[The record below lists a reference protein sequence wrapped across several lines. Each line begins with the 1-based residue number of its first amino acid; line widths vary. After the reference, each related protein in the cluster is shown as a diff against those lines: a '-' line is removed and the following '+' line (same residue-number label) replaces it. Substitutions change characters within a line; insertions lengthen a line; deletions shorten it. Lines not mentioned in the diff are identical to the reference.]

1 MTTNQIKH
9 IFDKTFV
16 MATQYTRRSLFKIL
30 IARKLNSEDP
40 LFEKYRR
47 KNYSIR
53 RYAESTTTARV
64 GPVTSGLALYTGAWT
79 INEASF
85 LLRRT
90 QFGCKKGDVDAIVN
104 LGMGAA
110 VNALLNFTNTTP
122 NPPVNNYQPTFADEN
137 SLAYGS
143 YWNQSFFTG
152 SSIGSTTNS
161 HRTRSLASWNLAL
174 GMNQDLNIREKMAMF
189 WYHFIPIDFNVVR
202 ASQNSYC
209 ATNSARICYDYMKFF
224 RENCLGNFKI
234 LIRNMATQPAMMYYL
249 NNQVNSKN
257 APDENFA
264 REVMELFTLGKDPLS
279 QYTQDDVVQAAKV
292 LTGWRVKNLN
302 TVAPTTTYDDTLHD
316 KTTKTF
322 SSFFNNTIINGTGAN
337 ELDAFVDLI
346 FSKSVVVS
354 EYICRRLY
362 RFFVYYDIDANIEAN
377 VITPL
382 AQIFVANNW
391 NILPVLDSLFK
402 SQHFYDMANRGAYIK
417 APFDLVMGSLRT
429 FNVNTNVSDAS
440 NFNAQYSLWDNLNS
454 GFLLPMEQSMGA
466 IPNVS
471 GWNAFYQQPSF
482 HEYWINSTTT
492 QKRFSFLTSIFNGY
506 SKTYNGLTIRVEV
519 DVIAWVKQFPEAT
532 CADPDALVDQCVKY
546 LLPIDLSMTVKN
558 TLKSQN
564 LLSNQTDN
572 IYWTTAWNNYTS
584 SPTNTTYINTVKT
597 RLKSLLLTIT
607 QLAEYQL
614 M

>member
-1 MTTNQIKH
+1 
-9 IFDKTFV
+9 
-16 MATQYTRRSLFKIL
+16 MANKYTRRSLFKIVFS
-30 IARKLNSEDP
+30 RNLNLEDP

-53 RYAESTTTARV
+53 HNATSQAARV
-64 GPVTSGLALYTGAWT
+64 GPITSGLSPYTGVWT
-79 INEASF
+79 INEAAY

-90 QFGCKKGDVDAIVN
+90 QFGFKKSDADSFVN
-104 LGMGAA
+104 LGMTAS

-122 NPPVNNYQPTFADEN
+122 SPPVNYYQPTFADEN

-143 YWNQSFFTG
+143 DWTQNVFTSG
-152 SSIGSTTNS
+152 SIGGTSNTY
-161 HRTRSLASWNLAL
+161 RTKGLAAWNLAL
-174 GMNQDLNIREKMAMF
+174 GLNQELNIREKMALF
-189 WYHFIPIDFNVVR
+189 WYHFIPIDFTVVR
-202 ASQNSYC
+202 SSQNSYC
-209 ATNSARICYDYMKFF
+209 GTNSARICYEYMKYF
-224 RENCLGNFKI
+224 RENCVGNFKSI
-234 LIRNMATQPAMMYYL
+234 IRNMATQPAMMYYL
-249 NNQVNSKN
+249 NNQANSKT

-279 QYTQDDVVQAAKV
+279 QYTQEDVVQAAKV

-302 TVAPTTTYDDTLHD
+302 AYPTTTTYDDAVHD

-322 SSFFNNTIINGTGAN
+322 SSFFNTTVINATGAS
-337 ELDAFVDLI
+337 ELDAFIDMI
-346 FSKSVVVS
+346 FSKSIVVS

-362 RFFVYYDIDANIEAN
+362 RFFVYYDIDVNIEAN

-391 NILPVLDSLFK
+391 NMAPVLDSLFK

-417 APFDLVMGSLRT
+417 SPLDLVIGSLRT
-429 FNVNTNVSDAS
+429 FNINTTVADAT
-440 NFNAQYSLWDNLNS
+440 NYNAQYNIWNDFNS
-454 GFLLPMEQSMGA
+454 TFLTPMEQVMGT

-471 GWNAFYQQPSF
+471 GWNAFYQKPSF

-492 QKRFSFLTSIFNGY
+492 QKRFSFFSSIFNGY
-506 SKTYNGLTIRVEV
+506 TRTYNGLATRIEV
-519 DVIAWVKQFPEAT
+519 DVIAWVQQFPSAT
-532 CADPDALVDQCVKY
+532 CANPDLLVDQCIKY
-546 LLPIDLSMTVKN
+546 LLPIDLSTTVKN

-572 IYWTTAWNNYTS
+572 NYWTSAWNNYIGN
-584 SPTNTTYINTVKT
+584 PTNTTYANTVKT
-597 RLKSLLLTIT
+597 RLKSLLVTIT

>member
-1 MTTNQIKH
+1 
-9 IFDKTFV
+9 

-30 IARKLNSEDP
+30 IARNLNSEDP

-53 RYAESTTTARV
+53 RYSTSEIARV
-64 GPVTSGLALYTGAWT
+64 GPVNSGLSPYSGAWT
-79 INEASF
+79 ISEASY

-90 QFGCKKGDVDAIVN
+90 QFGFKKVDADSFVN
-104 LGMGAA
+104 LGMAA
-110 VNALLNFTNTTP
+110 SVNSLLNFTNTTP
-122 NPPVNNYQPTFADEN
+122 SPPVNYYQPTAADEN
-137 SLAYGS
+137 GLAYGS
-143 YWNQSFFTG
+143 DWTQNVFTTG
-152 SSIGSTTNS
+152 SIGGTTNTN
-161 HRTRSLASWNLAL
+161 RTRGLAAWNLSLAL
-174 GMNQDLNIREKMAMF
+174 NQELDIREKMTWF
-189 WYHFIPIDFNVVR
+189 WYHFIPIDFTSVR
-202 ASQNSYC
+202 ISQNSYC
-209 ATNSARICYDYMKFF
+209 GNNSARICYDYMKYF
-224 RENCLGNFKI
+224 RENCMGNFKS
-234 LIRNMATQPAMMYYL
+234 LIRNIATQPAMMYYL
-249 NNQVNSKN
+249 NNQANSKT

-279 QYTQDDVVQAAKV
+279 EYTQDDVVQAAKV

-302 TVAPTTTYDDTLHD
+302 ATPTTTTYDDALHD

-322 SSFFNNTIINGTGAN
+322 SSFFNNTVINGTGAN
-337 ELDAFVDLI
+337 ELDAFFEMI

-362 RFFVYYDIDANIEAN
+362 RYFVYYDIDANIEAN

-382 AQIFVANNW
+382 AQVFVANNW
-391 NILPVLDSLFK
+391 NISPVLDILFK

-417 APFDLVMGSLRT
+417 SPFDLVIGSLRT
-429 FNVNTNVSDAS
+429 FNVNSTVVDAA
-440 NFNAQYSLWDNLNS
+440 NYNAQYTIWDNLNS
-454 GFLLPMEQSMGA
+454 GYLLPMEQSMGA

-492 QKRFSFLTSIFNGY
+492 QKRFSFLTSIFNGFNR
-506 SKTYNGLTIRVEV
+506 TNNGLTTRIEV
-519 DVIAWVKQFPEAT
+519 DVIAWVTQFPNET
-532 CADPDALVDQCVKY
+532 CADPDLLVDQCVKY
-546 LLPIDLSMTVKN
+546 LLPIDLSLTVKN
-558 TLKSQN
+558 TLKIQN

-572 IYWTTAWNNYTS
+572 IYWTTAWNNYIGN
-584 SPTNTTYINTVKT
+584 PTNTTFTSTVKT

>member
-1 MTTNQIKH
+1 
-9 IFDKTFV
+9 
-16 MATQYTRRSLFKIL
+16 MANKYTRRSLFKIVL
-30 IARKLNSEDP
+30 SRKSNSEDP

-53 RYAESTTTARV
+53 HNSASQTARV
-64 GPVTSGLALYTGAWT
+64 GPITSGLSAYSGVWT
-79 INEASF
+79 INEATY

-90 QFGCKKGDVDAIVN
+90 QFGFKKSDADSFVN
-104 LGMGAA
+104 LGMTAS
-110 VNALLNFTNTTP
+110 VDALLNFTNTTP
-122 NPPVNNYQPTFADEN
+122 SPPINYYQPTFADEN

-143 YWNQSFFTG
+143 DWTQNVFTSG
-152 SSIGSTTNS
+152 SVGGTSNTN
-161 HRTRSLASWNLAL
+161 RTKGLAAWNLAL
-174 GMNQDLNIREKMAMF
+174 GLNQEGNIREKMALF
-189 WYHFIPIDFNVVR
+189 WYHFIPIDFNTVR

-209 ATNSARICYDYMKFF
+209 GTNSARICYEYMKYF
-224 RENCLGNFKI
+224 RENCLGNFKSI
-234 LIRNMATQPAMMYYL
+234 IRNMATQPAMMYYL
-249 NNQVNSKN
+249 NNQANSKT

-279 QYTQDDVVQAAKV
+279 EYTQDDVIQAAKV

-302 TVAPTTTYDDTLHD
+302 AYPTTTTYDDAVHD

-322 SSFFNNTIINGTGAN
+322 SSFFNATVINGTGAS
-337 ELDAFVDLI
+337 ELDAFIDMI

-377 VITPL
+377 IITPL

-391 NILPVLDSLFK
+391 NMAPVLDSLFK

-417 APFDLVMGSLRT
+417 SPFDLVIGSLRT
-429 FNVNTNVSDAS
+429 FNVNTTVADAS
-440 NFNAQYSLWDNLNS
+440 NYNAQYNIWNDFN
-454 GFLLPMEQSMGA
+454 GTFLAPMEQTMGA

-471 GWNAFYQQPSF
+471 GWNAFYQKPSF

-492 QKRFSFLTSIFNGY
+492 QKRFGFFSSIFNGY
-506 SKTYNGLTIRVEV
+506 NRTYNGLTTRIEV
-519 DVIAWVKQFPEAT
+519 DVIAWVKQFPNAT
-532 CADPDALVDQCVKY
+532 CANPDLLVDQCIKY
-546 LLPIDLSMTVKN
+546 LLPIDLSTTVKN

-572 IYWTTAWNNYTS
+572 NYWTSAWNNYMGN
-584 SPTNTTYINTVKT
+584 PTNTTYANTVKT
-597 RLKSLLLTIT
+597 RLKSLLVTIT